1 MASRAIGRAT
11 TAATAGSGIID
22 PMTKRLE
29 NLVGALG
36 LALSDTMA
44 NSFEGACELSDS
56 APAALIL
63 IRYNP
68 ETRIEAL
75 ARYLE
80 LSHSGTVRLVDRLV
94 REGWVAR
101 EACDDLRAV
110 VLVLTPAGEKL
121 VEQLV
126 ANRSRSIEQRRR
138 AQDAG
143 KPGLAHAGEPGA
155 GPRRRRS
162 HLPALRFR
170 YLRERRL
177 SAGLPQHLMPRPI
190 RIIEAPSPLGLWP
203 SGVERLPE
211 ALLQAGLAT
220 RLQAETGTKL
230 RRFPLVLGGDCSI
243 LVGNALALRRRGTF
257 GLMFLDGH
265 ADFYQPEASPTGQGA
280 DMDLALVTGRG
291 PAMVA
296 QIDGFDRYFRDDDV
310 ALLGFRDG
318 DEYAANGSQ
327 DVRDTGILSIDLARL
342 REIGAEAA
350 AEQGLARLLRHDLAG
365 FWIHLD
371 VDVLDDDVMPAVDF
385 RMPGGVSFAELGTL
399 LTAACRTGHCVGM
412 DVTIFNPTLDPD
424 GSIAR
429 NLVDCLA
436 AALDSCA

>member
-1 MASRAIGRAT
+1 
-11 TAATAGSGIID
+11 
-22 PMTKRLE
+22 
-29 NLVGALG
+29 
-36 LALSDTMA
+36 
-44 NSFEGACELSDS
+44 
-56 APAALIL
+56 
-63 IRYNP
+63 
-68 ETRIEAL
+68 
-75 ARYLE
+75 
-80 LSHSGTVRLVDRLV
+80 
-94 REGWVAR
+94 
-101 EACDDLRAV
+101 
-110 VLVLTPAGEKL
+110 
-121 VEQLV
+121 
-126 ANRSRSIEQRRR
+126 
-138 AQDAG
+138 
-143 KPGLAHAGEPGA
+143 
-155 GPRRRRS
+155 
-162 HLPALRFR
+162 
-170 YLRERRL
+170 
-177 SAGLPQHLMPRPI
+177 MPRPI

-230 RRFPLVLGGDCSI
+230 QPPAYDDRRDAVNSMLNPTGIADFARSLADEVTAALDTERFPLVLGGDCSI

-296 QIDGFDRYFRDDDV
+296 QIDGFDRYFRDENV

-327 DVRDTGILSIDLARL
+327 DVRDTGILSIDLAQL

-350 AEQGLARLLRHDLAG
+350 AEQGLARLMRDDVVG

-371 VDVLDDDVMPAVDF
+371 VDVLDDAVMPAVDF
-385 RMPGGVSFAELGTL
+385 RMPGGISFGELATL
-399 LTAACRTGHCVGM
+399 LTTAFRSERCVGM
-412 DVTIFNPTLDPD
+412 DVTIFNPALDPD

-429 NLVDCLA
+429 NLVDCLV
-436 AALDSCA
+436 AALDSRA